1 MRVRENRDDPS
12 LKRDTYTDVKV
23 NDTAETLSPQTN
35 DVPDSKWELK
45 NSRSCCTY
53 TGLIST

>member
-1 MRVRENRDDPS
+1 MSVRENRDDPS
-12 LKRDTYTDVKV
+12 LRRDTYTDVKV

-45 NSRSCCTY
+45 NSRSCWIY